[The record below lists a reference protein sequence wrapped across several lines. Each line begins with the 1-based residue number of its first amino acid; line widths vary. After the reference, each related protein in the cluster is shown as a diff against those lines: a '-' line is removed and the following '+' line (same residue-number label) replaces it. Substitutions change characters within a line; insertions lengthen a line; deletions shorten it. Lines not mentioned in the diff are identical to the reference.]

1 MDMHPVDSSRI
12 YAVGHDGKALFVQ
25 FRTKQGAPG
34 PTYRYGT
41 AGVEHHEA
49 MRRSESPGRYFEFEI
64 NRVHAGEL
72 VGG

>member
-1 MDMHPVDSSRI
+1 MEMHNVTSTRI

-41 AGVEHHEA
+41 AGPEHHEA
-49 MRRSESPGRYFEFEI
+49 LRHSDSPGRYFEFEI

>member
-12 YAVGHDGKALFVQ
+12 HAVGHDGKALYVQ

-34 PTYRYGT
+34 PTYRYAT
-41 AGVEHHEA
+41 AGPEHHEA
-49 MRRSESPGRYFEFEI
+49 MRHSESPGRYFEFAV
-64 NRVHAGEL
+64 NRTHAGEL